1 MSIQWPLDSDMLAI
15 VNALI
20 VYSMVWEIPCT
31 VYTTFAAVTMLIP
44 GHNWVNV
51 YQ

>member
-31 VYTTFAAVTMLIP
+31 VYTTFAAVTMLVI
-44 GHNWVNV
+44 G
-51 YQ
+51 